1 MPRRCLRYA
10 GRLNSGVRSRV
21 KAICELADFVRSN
34 SFLAC
39 VTFRFGRQQRL
50 QRRQC
55 IASAPSNVTSDATLR
70 PIPVRRH
77 DEFCRF
83 ALRSQVLAC
92 RRLCSGARLQ
102 RTRHQGRRRLRL
114 RLQEPRRASNSPP
127 RAGSLF
133 GCSGT
138 RLRRPGCG
146 HILRP
151 NSSFKPKLLRSSNG
165 VAMKACHAVACA
177 AQFGLIRVLGLCSST
192 CAHHSDTVVSLHAH
206 RTRHYP
212 KASSHGSSRGY

>member
-1 MPRRCLRYA
+1 M
-10 GRLNSGVRSRV
+10 
-21 KAICELADFVRSN
+21 ADFVRSN

-39 VTFRFGRQQRL
+39 VPFRFGRQQRL

-70 PIPVRRH
+70 PVPVRRQ

-114 RLQEPRRASNSPP
+114 RLQEPRRASGLPP
-127 RAGSLF
+127 QSGSLF
-133 GCSGT
+133 VRSGT
-138 RLRRPGCG
+138 CLRRPGCG

-151 NSSFKPKLLRSSNG
+151 NNSFKPKLLRSGNG
-165 VAMKACHAVACA
+165 VAKKACHAATCA
-177 AQFGLIRVLGLCSST
+177 TQFGLTQALGRSRAGLPLLQRDSILIVLRAACWNRIRGLR
-192 CAHHSDTVVSLHAH
+192 AHLHAAAQ
-206 RTRHYP
+206 RL
-212 KASSHGSSRGY
+212 KSLAG

>member
-1 MPRRCLRYA
+1 MRV
-10 GRLNSGVRSRV
+10 NSGVRSRV

-39 VTFRFGRQQRL
+39 VPFRFGRQQRL

-70 PIPVRRH
+70 PVPVRRQ

-114 RLQEPRRASNSPP
+114 RLQEPRRASGLPP
-127 RAGSLF
+127 QSGSLF
-133 GCSGT
+133 VRSGT
-138 RLRRPGCG
+138 CLRRPGCG

-151 NSSFKPKLLRSSNG
+151 NSSFKPKLLRSGNG
-165 VAMKACHAVACA
+165 VAKKACHAVACA
-177 AQFGLIRVLGLCSST
+177 TQFGLTRVL
-192 CAHHSDTVVSLHAH
+192 DLHE
-206 RTRHYP
+206 
-212 KASSHGSSRGY
+212 